1 MKKLRVYIDTSVI
14 AGCLDDEF
22 SLESNQLMEAIK
34 QEKFIL
40 LMSDIIVSK
49 LINAPQSVKDILL
62 SIPQRV
68 IEVVKITAE
77 VLQLR
82 NAYINEG
89 VVTSKSINDATHVA
103 AATIAR
109 ADAIISWNF
118 KHIDCLAFKQTSQEK
133 MAEDMKNL
141 SYSDQI
147 EYLQKKINES
157 DLKLWWESIN
167 NKK

>member
-40 LMSDIIVSK
+40 LMSDIIVSE

-109 ADAIISWNF
+109 ADPIISWNF
-118 KHIDCLAFKQTSQEK
+118 KHIVRLDK
-133 MAEDMKNL
+133 MKGYNQINL
-141 SYSDQI
+141 LNGYGILTIISPLEVTID
-147 EYLQKKINES
+147 EAN
-157 DLKLWWESIN
+157 DN
-167 NKK
+167 

>member
-40 LMSDIIVSK
+40 LMSDIIVSE

-109 ADAIISWNF
+109 AAAIISWNF
-118 KHIDCLAFKQTSQEK
+118 KHIVRLDK
-133 MAEDMKNL
+133 MKGYNQINL
-141 SYSDQI
+141 LNGYGILTIISPLEVTIDQA
-147 EYLQKKINES
+147 N
-157 DLKLWWESIN
+157 DN
-167 NKK
+167 

>member
-1 MKKLRVYIDTSVI
+1 MKKLRVYLDTSVI
-14 AGCLDDEF
+14 GGCLDDEF
-22 SLESNQLMEAIK
+22 SLKSNQLMEAIK

-40 LMSDIIVSK
+40 LISDIIVSE
-49 LINAPQSVKDILL
+49 LINAPQGVKDILL

-68 IEVVKITAE
+68 IEVVKITSE

-82 NAYINEG
+82 DAYINEG

-118 KHIDCLAFKQTSQEK
+118 KHIVRLDK
-133 MAEDMKNL
+133 MKGYNQINL
-141 SYSDQI
+141 LNGYGILTIISPLEVTID
-147 EYLQKKINES
+147 EAN
-157 DLKLWWESIN
+157 DN
-167 NKK
+167 

>member
-40 LMSDIIVSK
+40 LMSDIIVSE
-49 LINAPQSVKDILL
+49 LINASQSVKDILL

-68 IEVVKITAE
+68 IEVVKITPE

-82 NAYINEG
+82 DAYINEG
-89 VVTSKSINDATHVA
+89 VVTSKSINDATDVA

-109 ADAIISWNF
+109 AAAIISWNF
-118 KHIDCLAFKQTSQEK
+118 KHIVRLDK
-133 MAEDMKNL
+133 MKGYNQINL
-141 SYSDQI
+141 LNGYGILTIISPLEVTID
-147 EYLQKKINES
+147 EAN
-157 DLKLWWESIN
+157 DN
-167 NKK
+167 

>member
-14 AGCLDDEF
+14 GFCLDDEF

-40 LMSDIIVSK
+40 LMSDIIVSE
-49 LINAPQSVKDILL
+49 LINASQAVKDILL

-68 IEVVKITAE
+68 IEIVKITPE

-82 NAYINEG
+82 DAYINEG

-103 AATIAR
+103 
-109 ADAIISWNF
+109 DAIISWNF
-118 KHIDCLAFKQTSQEK
+118 KHIVRLDK
-133 MAEDMKNL
+133 MKGYNQINL
-141 SYSDQI
+141 LNGYGILTIISPLEVTID
-147 EYLQKKINES
+147 EAN
-157 DLKLWWESIN
+157 DN
-167 NKK
+167 

>member
-40 LMSDIIVSK
+40 LMSDIIVSE
-49 LINAPQSVKDILL
+49 LINAPQAVKDILL

-68 IEVVKITAE
+68 IEVVKITPE

-82 NAYINEG
+82 DAYINEV
-89 VVTSKSINDATHVA
+89 VVTSKSINDATDVA
-103 AATIAR
+103 AATMAR
-109 ADAIISWNF
+109 AAAIISWNF
-118 KHIDCLAFKQTSQEK
+118 KHIVRLDK
-133 MAEDMKNL
+133 MKGYNQINL
-141 SYSDQI
+141 LNGYGILTIISPLEVTID
-147 EYLQKKINES
+147 EAN
-157 DLKLWWESIN
+157 DN
-167 NKK
+167 

>member
-40 LMSDIIVSK
+40 LMSDIIVSE
-49 LINAPQSVKDILL
+49 LINASQAVKDILL

-68 IEVVKITAE
+68 IEVVKITPE

-82 NAYINEG
+82 DAYINEG

-118 KHIDCLAFKQTSQEK
+118 KHIVRLDK
-133 MAEDMKNL
+133 MKGYNQINL
-141 SYSDQI
+141 LNGYGILTIISPLEVTID
-147 EYLQKKINES
+147 EAN
-157 DLKLWWESIN
+157 DN
-167 NKK
+167 

>member
-40 LMSDIIVSK
+40 LMSDIIVSE
-49 LINAPQSVKDILL
+49 LINAPQAVKDILL

-109 ADAIISWNF
+109 AAAIISWNF
-118 KHIDCLAFKQTSQEK
+118 KHIVRLDK
-133 MAEDMKNL
+133 MKGYNQINL
-141 SYSDQI
+141 LNGYGILTIISPLEVTID
-147 EYLQKKINES
+147 EAN
-157 DLKLWWESIN
+157 DN
-167 NKK
+167 

>member
-40 LMSDIIVSK
+40 LMSDIIVSE
-49 LINAPQSVKDILL
+49 LINASQAVKDILL

-82 NAYINEG
+82 DAYINEG

-118 KHIDCLAFKQTSQEK
+118 KHIVRLDK
-133 MAEDMKNL
+133 MKGYNQINL
-141 SYSDQI
+141 LNGYGILTIISPLEVTIDQA
-147 EYLQKKINES
+147 N
-157 DLKLWWESIN
+157 DN
-167 NKK
+167 

>member
-40 LMSDIIVSK
+40 LMSDIIVSE
-49 LINAPQSVKDILL
+49 LINASQSVKDILL

-68 IEVVKITAE
+68 IEVVKITPE

-82 NAYINEG
+82 DAYINEG
-89 VVTSKSINDATHVA
+89 VVTSKSINDATDV
-103 AATIAR
+103 

-118 KHIDCLAFKQTSQEK
+118 KHIVRLDK
-133 MAEDMKNL
+133 MKGYNQINL
-141 SYSDQI
+141 LNGYGILTIISPLEVTIDQA
-147 EYLQKKINES
+147 N
-157 DLKLWWESIN
+157 DN
-167 NKK
+167 

>member
-40 LMSDIIVSK
+40 LMSDIIVSE
-49 LINAPQSVKDILL
+49 LINAPQAVKDILL

-68 IEVVKITAE
+68 IEVVKITPE
-77 VLQLR
+77 VLQLMD
-82 NAYINEG
+82 AYINEG

-118 KHIDCLAFKQTSQEK
+118 KHIVRLDK
-133 MAEDMKNL
+133 MKGYNQINL
-141 SYSDQI
+141 LNGYGILTIISPLEVTID
-147 EYLQKKINES
+147 EAN
-157 DLKLWWESIN
+157 DN
-167 NKK
+167 

>member
-40 LMSDIIVSK
+40 LMSDIIVSE
-49 LINAPQSVKDILL
+49 LINAPQAVKDILL

-68 IEVVKITAE
+68 IEVVKITPE

-82 NAYINEG
+82 DAYINEG

-118 KHIDCLAFKQTSQEK
+118 KHIVRLDK
-133 MAEDMKNL
+133 MKGYNQINL
-141 SYSDQI
+141 LNGYGILTIISPLEVTID
-147 EYLQKKINES
+147 EAKDN
-157 DLKLWWESIN
+157 
-167 NKK
+167 

>member
-1 MKKLRVYIDTSVI
+1 MKKLRVYLDTSVI

-40 LMSDIIVSK
+40 LMSDIIVSE
-49 LINAPQSVKDILL
+49 LINASQSVKDILL

-68 IEVVKITAE
+68 IEVVKITPE

-82 NAYINEG
+82 DAYINEG

-109 ADAIISWNF
+109 AAAIISWNF
-118 KHIDCLAFKQTSQEK
+118 KHIVRLDK
-133 MAEDMKNL
+133 MKGYNQINL
-141 SYSDQI
+141 LNGYGILTIISPLEVTIDQA
-147 EYLQKKINES
+147 N
-157 DLKLWWESIN
+157 DN
-167 NKK
+167 

>member
-1 MKKLRVYIDTSVI
+1 
-14 AGCLDDEF
+14 
-22 SLESNQLMEAIK
+22 MEAIK

-40 LMSDIIVSK
+40 LMSDIIVSE
-49 LINAPQSVKDILL
+49 LINASQAVKDILL

-82 NAYINEG
+82 DAYINEG

-109 ADAIISWNF
+109 AAAIISWNF
-118 KHIDCLAFKQTSQEK
+118 KHIVRLDK
-133 MAEDMKNL
+133 MKGYNQINL
-141 SYSDQI
+141 LNGYGILTIISPLEVTTD
-147 EYLQKKINES
+147 ETN
-157 DLKLWWESIN
+157 DN
-167 NKK
+167 

>member
-40 LMSDIIVSK
+40 LMSDIIVSE

-68 IEVVKITAE
+68 IEVVKITPE

-82 NAYINEG
+82 DAYINEG

-118 KHIDCLAFKQTSQEK
+118 KHIVRLDK
-133 MAEDMKNL
+133 MKGYNQINL
-141 SYSDQI
+141 LNGYGILTIISPLEVTID
-147 EYLQKKINES
+147 EAN
-157 DLKLWWESIN
+157 DN
-167 NKK
+167 

>member
-40 LMSDIIVSK
+40 LMSDIIVSE
-49 LINAPQSVKDILL
+49 LINASQAVKDILL

-109 ADAIISWNF
+109 AAAIISWNF
-118 KHIDCLAFKQTSQEK
+118 KHIVRLDK
-133 MAEDMKNL
+133 MKGYNQINL
-141 SYSDQI
+141 LNGYGILTIISPLEVTIDQA
-147 EYLQKKINES
+147 N
-157 DLKLWWESIN
+157 DN
-167 NKK
+167 

>member
-1 MKKLRVYIDTSVI
+1 LI
-14 AGCLDDEF
+14 
-22 SLESNQLMEAIK
+22 EAIK

-40 LMSDIIVSK
+40 LMSDIIVSE
-49 LINAPQSVKDILL
+49 LINAPQAVKDILL

-68 IEVVKITAE
+68 IEVVKITPE

-82 NAYINEG
+82 DAYINEG

-118 KHIDCLAFKQTSQEK
+118 KHIVRLDK
-133 MAEDMKNL
+133 MKGYNQINL
-141 SYSDQI
+141 LNGYGILTIISPLEVTID
-147 EYLQKKINES
+147 EAKDN
-157 DLKLWWESIN
+157 
-167 NKK
+167 

>member
-109 ADAIISWNF
+109 AAAIISWNF
-118 KHIDCLAFKQTSQEK
+118 KHIVRLDK
-133 MAEDMKNL
+133 MKGYNQINL
-141 SYSDQI
+141 LNGYGILTIISPLEVTIDQA
-147 EYLQKKINES
+147 N
-157 DLKLWWESIN
+157 DN
-167 NKK
+167 

>member
-68 IEVVKITAE
+68 IEVVKITPE

-82 NAYINEG
+82 DAYINEG
-89 VVTSKSINDATHVA
+89 VVTSKSINDANHV
-103 AATIAR
+103 

-118 KHIDCLAFKQTSQEK
+118 KHIVRLDK
-133 MAEDMKNL
+133 MKGYNQINL
-141 SYSDQI
+141 LNGYGILTIISPLEVTIDQA
-147 EYLQKKINES
+147 N
-157 DLKLWWESIN
+157 DN
-167 NKK
+167 

>member
-109 ADAIISWNF
+109 AAAIISWNF
-118 KHIDCLAFKQTSQEK
+118 KHIVRLDK
-133 MAEDMKNL
+133 MKGYNQINL
-141 SYSDQI
+141 LNGYGILTIISPLEVTID
-147 EYLQKKINES
+147 EAN
-157 DLKLWWESIN
+157 DN
-167 NKK
+167 

>member
-40 LMSDIIVSK
+40 LMSDIIVSE
-49 LINAPQSVKDILL
+49 LINASQAVKDILL

-109 ADAIISWNF
+109 AAAIISWNF
-118 KHIDCLAFKQTSQEK
+118 KHIVRLDK
-133 MAEDMKNL
+133 MKGYNQINL
-141 SYSDQI
+141 LNGYGILTIISPLEVTID
-147 EYLQKKINES
+147 EAN
-157 DLKLWWESIN
+157 DN
-167 NKK
+167 

>member
-1 MKKLRVYIDTSVI
+1 MKKLRVYLDTSVI
-14 AGCLDDEF
+14 AGSLDHEF
-22 SLESNQLMEAIK
+22 SLKSNQLMEAIK

-49 LINAPQSVKDILL
+49 LINAPQAVKDILL

-109 ADAIISWNF
+109 AAAIISWNF
-118 KHIDCLAFKQTSQEK
+118 KHIVRLDK
-133 MAEDMKNL
+133 MKGYNQINL
-141 SYSDQI
+141 LNGYGILTIISPLEVTID
-147 EYLQKKINES
+147 EAN
-157 DLKLWWESIN
+157 DN
-167 NKK
+167 